1 MDKNEHLPGDS
12 LADFTE
18 EELFSLID
26 AGTTGAFSEFYRR
39 HIASAATFAALTA
52 ADTPNPRARADAAF
66 LAILKSL
73 LNGSADR
80 TSSIVALICDEISRG
95 PDRGSAASSPEFA
108 EAEPEDLSSS
118 ALIASSFSSL
128 PDNWQRILWLREVE
142 GQSAQSAAELLGITS
157 ATAERLTARAHEEL
171 ENTWAQ
177 TRPADGPRS
186 IADRAELVPALL
198 TSPILIERLSDTF
211 VAAPQSDHDTEA
223 AAAGSV
229 DTDEL
234 PAATEPPDAAY
245 SGESG
250 ADASEPSAV
259 TAASEAP
266 KATGEPSTE
275 TIDETTTAAA
285 ATLQMTAAPSA
296 SAHSA
301 NYPAAKS
308 DGPTDHDE
316 NAKFT
321 LPKPVLIP
329 LIAACLGLLCT
340 LLGFAILPHG
350 ASEPGPRTNST
361 TDAGTGSTPDSAS
374 TTDAR
379 DETSAST
386 GSGSSAST
394 DPAHRDDPPSRR
406 DEDRDTSPREGD
418 RAAESP
424 ADSSSSTP
432 TGTPSKPADS
442 DDPTTPEEPSA
453 PDEPESP
460 DTPSQPEPTDDPG
473 TPTEPGTPSE
483 PETPDDPGT
492 PSEPEPSDDPGTPS
506 EPGSPSTTGGSA
518 TSVRPEPEGPNRQGL
533 WTREIAN

>member
-1 MDKNEHLPGDS
+1 MRAADRLPVTQDMMDKNEHLPGDS

-26 AGTTGAFSEFYRR
+26 AGTTGAFSELYRR
-39 HIASAATFAALTA
+39 HIASAAALTA
-52 ADTPNPRARADAAF
+52 ADTPNPRSRADAAF

-73 LNGSADR
+73 LDGTADR
-80 TSSIVALICDEISRG
+80 TSGFAALIRDEIGRRA
-95 PDRGSAASSPEFA
+95 DRGSVASSPEFA
-108 EAEPEDLSSS
+108 EAEPEDLSPF

-171 ENTWAQ
+171 ESTWAQ

-211 VAAPQSDHDTEA
+211 VAAPHPDLDTEA

-234 PAATEPPDAAY
+234 PAATEPPDAAC
-245 SGESG
+245 SGESS
-250 ADASEPSAV
+250 ADTIVPSAV
-259 TAASEAP
+259 TPASEAP

-275 TIDETTTAAA
+275 TIDEPSAAA
-285 ATLQMTAAPSA
+285 AQPTTAAPSA
-296 SAHSA
+296 SEHSA
-301 NYPAAKS
+301 NHPVAES

-350 ASEPGPRTNST
+350 ASTPGPRTNST
-361 TDAGTGSTPDSAS
+361 TQSDTGSTSEQNS
-374 TTDAR
+374 TTDEG
-379 DETSAST
+379 DESTTPAS
-386 GSGSSAST
+386 SESSAP
-394 DPAHRDDPPSRR
+394 DAPEHGDDTPSRR
-406 DEDRDTSPREGD
+406 GEDRDADTGKTSRAGD
-418 RAAESP
+418 RSAESP
-424 ADSSSSTP
+424 ENSPGST
-432 TGTPSKPADS
+432 TSDTPPNPSDS
-442 DDPTTPEEPSA
+442 DDPTA
-453 PDEPESP
+453 PDEPSSP
-460 DTPSQPEPTDDPG
+460 EEPGTPSEPDPTDDTPSQPEPTEDPG
-473 TPTEPGTPSE
+473 APSE
-483 PETPDDPGT
+483 PDPTDDS
-492 PSEPEPSDDPGTPS
+492 PSDPEPSDDPGAPS
-506 EPGSPSTTGGSA
+506 EPETPSA
-518 TSVRPEPEGPNRQGL
+518 P
-533 WTREIAN
+533 